1 MRTPR
6 FMFSK
11 DYSRGWHGRDAVAR
25 IQTRGEW
32 PELGQQQ
39 QRWRPMVRDCTYSE
53 GGAIVLPGGL
63 SMGYHSKRV
72 QVDLTVSG
80 LRKLGQAGL
89 SLSAIAGLG
98 FREKTRKPASDR
110 LTWRR
115 LMASR
120 RLSGNCRLCTCC
132 LRRVCLWANIV
143 HTEHLEPRAARAPHH
158 SRHFVQQD
166 FQIQKMFWIPFTVQ
180 FSMRMRNKC
189 NNRWKWCSSK
199 PLHTQITA
207 GLLRIP

>member
-1 MRTPR
+1 
-6 FMFSK
+6 
-11 DYSRGWHGRDAVAR
+11 
-25 IQTRGEW
+25 
-32 PELGQQQ
+32 
-39 QRWRPMVRDCTYSE
+39 MVRDCTYSE
-53 GGAIVLPGGL
+53 GRAIVLPGGL

-89 SLSAIAGLG
+89 SPSAIASLG
-98 FREKTRKPASDR
+98 FREKTRRPVTDR

-120 RLSGNCRLCTCC
+120 RLAGNCRLWTCC
-132 LRRVCLWANIV
+132 LRRICLWANNV
-143 HTEHLEPRAARAPHH
+143 HTEHLEPWAAWAPHH
-158 SRHFVQQD
+158 SGHVVQQV
-166 FQIQKMFWIPFTVQ
+166 FQIQKMFSIPFTVQ

-189 NNRWKWCSSK
+189 NNRWKWCSGK
-199 PLHTQITA
+199 PLHAQITV